1 MTQDEIIRMAREAWI
16 EEAKASGT
24 IREDR
29 FLERFAALVAEAE
42 RQRTIDILM
51 ELHRKANGQHNYYH
65 FAANQI
71 RGFSV

>member
-1 MTQDEIIRMAREAWI
+1 MTQDEIIRMAREAGLFDSLGFD
-16 EEAKASGT
+16 KQG
-24 IREDR
+24 
-29 FLERFAALVAEAE
+29 LERFATLVTEAE

-51 ELHRKANGQHNYYH
+51 ELHSKTNGQHNYYH